1 MVRFAVPAAAVLLL
15 FAGHPAVAGAQTGT
29 IRGKV
34 TSAAGAPLGAVSVT
48 VDATVLRV
56 ITDDQGAYELRGV
69 PTGANTLRVRILGYV
84 PQVLRVSVATGEALH
99 QDFVMAPQAI
109 ALAPV
114 DVTIGSRGRH
124 TAAEEL
130 AVPVDVFPAQVLAQQ
145 GQNETSQILAAV
157 SPSVNFPHQSVT
169 DATDIV
175 RPFTLRGL
183 SPDQTLVLVNGWR
196 QHQMAVVNTFAY
208 GMPAG
213 SSGVDINT
221 LPAAAI
227 DRIEVLRDGASAQ
240 YGSDAIAGVVN
251 LVLKEGKFDPFAN
264 VTSGRYHPNNYL
276 DDGTT
281 VDVNGGWGIGLGR
294 GSLSLFGEFLDRQPT
309 NRASADPF
317 ETAGTGLADSI
328 NSMGQV
334 VIKRNPVPQPNYHW
348 GDGLEK
354 DVLTM
359 ANLRYP
365 LNAAGTS
372 ELYAFGGYS
381 SRDGAGQ
388 GYRRYDSSNR
398 NWKQIYPLGY
408 LPEFHPA
415 VTDYSAAGGYRA
427 VSGGWSVDLGA
438 SFGHS
443 GFDYNLRN
451 TLNESLGPCLNP
463 AAPCAPGPDGIL
475 GTADDPGLANKTSFF
490 AGRLQRDEFITAF
503 NATKPMSLGFSS
515 PVNVAVGV
523 AYRRE
528 QYQITRGERASY
540 INGGHRPQD
549 SAGADGIWGTADDD
563 SVPVGGSQVFAGF
576 APSDESNS
584 TRSNVGAYLDLET
597 NLTAK
602 LFGNAAAR
610 FEHYSDF
617 GSLLTGKLA
626 FRYQPS
632 SHVTLRA
639 AGSTGFRA
647 PGLGQIHFSKVVTN
661 VISGQFVEV
670 GVFPVSN
677 PAAKLLGA
685 KPLKEEKAGN
695 LSAGL
700 AVSPRNNLTIT
711 ADVFQITITNR
722 ILLGATFGDTTTQRI
737 LRNAGFNNIGAVQY
751 FTNGMDTRTRG
762 LDLTGDL
769 RAAAGAGVFQLTAAV
784 NFTKNQ
790 ITRVGPV
797 PDTLKNSGITGI
809 IDSVTY
815 IATTEERPDWRATV
829 TPQYTVGRFHVLG
842 RASYYGKFASAQP
855 GFCDLCRDSYGS
867 KTLFDAEIGYQFDQV
882 NLSLGVRNLFDTY
895 PDSPSSTRIVDAPG
909 TDTAKDFN
917 NNFGTFPWAAAS
929 PFGYNGRFL
938 YVRLETLLTR

>member
-15 FAGHPAVAGAQTGT
+15 LAGHPAVAGAQTGT
-29 IRGKV
+29 IRGKG
-34 TSAAGAPLGAVSVT
+34 TSAAGAPPGGGGGTGA
-48 VDATVLRV
+48 ATRLPLL
-56 ITDDQGAYELRGV
+56 TAAQGAYELRGV

-157 SPSVNFPHQSVT
+157 SPSVNFPPHSVT
-169 DATDIV
+169 HPTDVV

-317 ETAGTGLADSI
+317 ETAATGLADSI
-328 NSMGQV
+328 NSIGQG

-372 ELYAFGGYS
+372 EMYAFGGYS

-388 GYRRYDSSNR
+388 GYRRYDTSNR

-427 VSGGWSVDLGA
+427 LTGGWSLDLGA
-438 SFGHS
+438 PSAHS

-451 TLNESLGPCLNP
+451 PLNQPPLPP
-463 AAPCAPGPDGIL
+463 PPP
-475 GTADDPGLANKTSFF
+475 P
-490 AGRLQRDEFITAF
+490 
-503 NATKPMSLGFSS
+503 PPSS
-515 PVNVAVGV
+515 P
-523 AYRRE
+523 
-528 QYQITRGERASY
+528 
-540 INGGHRPQD
+540 
-549 SAGADGIWGTADDD
+549 
-563 SVPVGGSQVFAGF
+563 
-576 APSDESNS
+576 
-584 TRSNVGAYLDLET
+584 
-597 NLTAK
+597 
-602 LFGNAAAR
+602 
-610 FEHYSDF
+610 
-617 GSLLTGKLA
+617 
-626 FRYQPS
+626 QP
-632 SHVTLRA
+632 H
-639 AGSTGFRA
+639 
-647 PGLGQIHFSKVVTN
+647 P
-661 VISGQFVEV
+661 
-670 GVFPVSN
+670 P
-677 PAAKLLGA
+677 
-685 KPLKEEKAGN
+685 
-695 LSAGL
+695 
-700 AVSPRNNLTIT
+700 
-711 ADVFQITITNR
+711 
-722 ILLGATFGDTTTQRI
+722 
-737 LRNAGFNNIGAVQY
+737 
-751 FTNGMDTRTRG
+751 
-762 LDLTGDL
+762 
-769 RAAAGAGVFQLTAAV
+769 
-784 NFTKNQ
+784 
-790 ITRVGPV
+790 
-797 PDTLKNSGITGI
+797 
-809 IDSVTY
+809 
-815 IATTEERPDWRATV
+815 
-829 TPQYTVGRFHVLG
+829 
-842 RASYYGKFASAQP
+842 
-855 GFCDLCRDSYGS
+855 
-867 KTLFDAEIGYQFDQV
+867 
-882 NLSLGVRNLFDTY
+882 
-895 PDSPSSTRIVDAPG
+895 
-909 TDTAKDFN
+909 
-917 NNFGTFPWAAAS
+917 
-929 PFGYNGRFL
+929 
-938 YVRLETLLTR
+938 